1 MLSLSLSCVG
11 LDTPYTAEKTI
22 FGGKFNFSAFPEES
36 DTDYTDSER
45 GEPFPFVKTPPIHP
59 FITNTTLKLITR

>member
-36 DTDYTDSER
+36 DTDD
-45 GEPFPFVKTPPIHP
+45 VKVDASDDIIDDVYPDQVVICK
-59 FITNTTLKLITR
+59 FTTVS